1 MSESGSKE
9 NTGTVETIRSTLE
22 KKESQVPW
30 LPASHP
36 LYSTGYA
43 RGLHYKIPSSAK
55 ATDSSGSQQAPKP
68 IISPII
74 TPPSKK
80 E

>member
-9 NTGTVETIRSTLE
+9 NTGTVETIRSILE

-43 RGLHYKIPSSAK
+43 RGLHNQIPSSVNT
-55 ATDSSGSQQAPKP
+55 TDSSGSQQAPKP
-68 IISPII
+68 IIRPVF
-74 TPPSKK
+74 TLPSKK